1 MKVRVRRSRMP
12 QMDLFGTGYRWAVWV
27 GFENLAEFRHWA
39 DAVWFAQLVAFV
51 MEKRKQA
58 NP

>member
-1 MKVRVRRSRMP
+1 MP
-12 QMDLFGTGYRWAVWV
+12 QMGSFGLEYRWAVWV

-39 DAVWFAQLVAFV
+39 DAVWFAQIVAVV

-58 NP
+58 RP